1 MSCILCCACKYMG
14 ITKSLWFLSE
24 YFQWH
29 LFFIFYFFTGIGK
42 QKKKNHAAFVYLWIL
57 FLNLCFVFKCCQ
69 GDLNS
74 TPLACIVFAELQKKV
89 YTSIL
94 VMTCQQGLKTEKK
107 KTHKFLPCKI
117 VQCVVVF
124 FFQNRKHL
132 FVQGFRNQFCKLN
145 PSLVDRRR

>member
-74 TPLACIVFAELQKKV
+74 TPLACIVFAELQKK
-89 YTSIL
+89 SLHIHFGHD
-94 VMTCQQGLKTEKK
+94 MPARFKNRKK

-124 FFQNRKHL
+124 FFKIENIFLYKAL
-132 FVQGFRNQFCKLN
+132 ETNFVN
-145 PSLVDRRR
+145 